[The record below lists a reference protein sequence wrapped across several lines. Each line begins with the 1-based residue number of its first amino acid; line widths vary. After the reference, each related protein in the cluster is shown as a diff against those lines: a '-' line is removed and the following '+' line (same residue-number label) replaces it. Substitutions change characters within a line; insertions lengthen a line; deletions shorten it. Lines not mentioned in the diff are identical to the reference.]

1 MSINCLSPSLELPP
15 AVYSSLL
22 PLTRPLL
29 HPPLCVLGVLGSSMP
44 FPAHSDCV
52 LRDEF
57 SHLFITNSLVFLP
70 KLGNVS
76 TAWLHS
82 WRSMPPK
89 NATNIYLPA
98 SLSTLWWYLTPCFSS
113 KSWQWV
119 IKYLFLWQLFL
130 RSAMLFYAAETQS
143 SGNSWGQSWVQ
154 LAGSQGFSHVGMV
167 CPLGVKNLLLA
178 THVELKA
185 EFFCLC
191 PVYSGVK
198 TPSFSCYSGSFEINC
213 YAFAFKKDYAVQ
225 KTLTNFYSTTA
236 WWLSMFVASYP

>member
-29 HPPLCVLGVLGSSMP
+29 HPPSCVLGVLGSSMP

-98 SLSTLWWYLTPCFSS
+98 SLSSPWWYLTPCFSS

-119 IKYLFLWQLFL
+119 IKYPFSLTIIFKKCHAFLCCRNTVQWEQL
-130 RSAMLFYAAETQS
+130 RSELGPVSWLSGLFPCRHGLS
-143 SGNSWGQSWVQ
+143 PWGQKS
-154 LAGSQGFSHVGMV
+154 
-167 CPLGVKNLLLA
+167 P
-178 THVELKA
+178 
-185 EFFCLC
+185 
-191 PVYSGVK
+191 P
-198 TPSFSCYSGSFEINC
+198 CYTCGTESRVF
-213 YAFAFKKDYAVQ
+213 
-225 KTLTNFYSTTA
+225 L
-236 WWLSMFVASYP
+236 FVSSLFRC